1 MKRKALDSDRN
12 RGKLETPEAQLR
24 RLDFLPAES
33 KRLQRKGTVHV
44 FSLSPFQWIIHALQE
59 GHGDLDEHS
68 RLSTSK
74 SALKRKAFDSDGNRG
89 KIETPEAQL
98 RRLDFLPAESKRL

>member
-33 KRLQRKGTVHV
+33 KRLQRKGTDY
-44 FSLSPFQWIIHALQE
+44 FFLY
-59 GHGDLDEHS
+59 LDS
-68 RLSTSK
+68 RTTGPYGS
-74 SALKRKAFDSDGNRG
+74 
-89 KIETPEAQL
+89 
-98 RRLDFLPAESKRL
+98 

>member
-1 MKRKALDSDRN
+1 MKRKALDSDGN

-44 FSLSPFQWIIHALQE
+44 FSLSQSQE
-59 GHGDLDEHS
+59 
-68 RLSTSK
+68 
-74 SALKRKAFDSDGNRG
+74 
-89 KIETPEAQL
+89 
-98 RRLDFLPAESKRL
+98 